1 MQKRND
7 NNCQKK
13 IFARS
18 DPTYTYVTRLDPTLD
33 DQTRPT
39 ISEIAQLLYNTH
51 ERFNRP
57 ASAEETPITA
67 HHNNCMNCSSDNP
80 KTLINARKRL

>member
-13 IFARS
+13 NIARF
-18 DPTYTYVTRLDPTLD
+18 DPTYTYLTRLDPTFD
-33 DQTRPT
+33 VQTRPT
-39 ISEIAQLLYNTH
+39 MSEIAQLLYNTH
-51 ERFNRP
+51 ERFNGP
-57 ASAEETPITA
+57 ASAEEAPITA

-80 KTLINARKRL
+80 KTLINARKRS